1 MIQALNQE
9 LKMRFKNTGFTLM
22 ELMITVAII
31 GILAAIALPS
41 YQQYVVRGNRVDMQG
56 QMMQIAANLER
67 YRAQQFTYK
76 SADLSLPMI
85 YGGTGTVYTYP
96 KQGTAHYELTLTG
109 DDAGAPNLDWTLTA
123 KATGNVQS
131 QDGVMML
138 NSIGQRCWLQGATA
152 TTCDVTNKTQDW
164 NSAQ

>member
-1 MIQALNQE
+1 
-9 LKMRFKNTGFTLM
+9 MRFKNTGFTLM

-41 YQQYVVRGNRVDMQG
+41 YRQYIVRSNRVDMQG

-152 TTCDVTNKTQDW
+152 TSCDLTSAAQAW
-164 NSAQ
+164 NAN

>member
-1 MIQALNQE
+1 
-9 LKMRFKNTGFTLM
+9 MRFKNTGFTLI

-85 YGGTGTVYTYP
+85 YGGTGSVYTYP

-152 TTCDVTNKTQDW
+152 TSCDLTSAAQAW
-164 NSAQ
+164 NAN

>member
-41 YQQYVVRGNRVDMQG
+41 YQQYVVRSNRVDMQG
-56 QMMQIAANLER
+56 QMMQIAASLER

-76 SADLSLPMI
+76 AATLATI
-85 YGGTGTVYTYP
+85 YGGTSYP
-96 KQGTAHYELTLTG
+96 KQGVVHY
-109 DDAGAPNLDWTLTA
+109 NLALEINPDTFSDWTLTA
-123 KATGNVQS
+123 KATGNVQVN
-131 QDGVMML
+131 DGVIML
-138 NSIGQRCWLQGATA
+138 NSKGQRCWLAGAA
-152 TTCDVTNKTQDW
+152 TTTCNVTSTVQGW
-164 NSAQ
+164 

>member
-1 MIQALNQE
+1 
-9 LKMRFKNTGFTLM
+9 MRFKNTGFTLM

-76 SADLSLPMI
+76 SANLSLPII
-85 YGGTGTVYTYP
+85 YGGSTYP
-96 KQGTAHYELTLTG
+96 KQGTTHYELTLTG

-123 KATGNVQS
+123 QATGKVQS
-131 QDGVMML
+131 TDGVMIL
-138 NSIGQRCWLQGATA
+138 NSKGERCWAKGA
-152 TTCDVTNKTQDW
+152 TTCTFTA
-164 NSAQ
+164 AQAW

>member
-1 MIQALNQE
+1 
-9 LKMRFKNTGFTLM
+9 MRFKNTGFTLM

-41 YQQYVVRGNRVDMQG
+41 YQQYVVRSNRVDMQG
-56 QMMQIAANLER
+56 QMMQIAASLER

-76 SADLSLPMI
+76 SATLDLDTI
-85 YGGTGTVYTYP
+85 YGGTSYP
-96 KQGTAHYELTLTG
+96 KQGVVHYNLALTVDPDTFST
-109 DDAGAPNLDWTLTA
+109 WTLTA

-152 TTCDVTNKTQDW
+152 TSCDLTSAAQAW
-164 NSAQ
+164 NAN

>member
-1 MIQALNQE
+1 
-9 LKMRFKNTGFTLM
+9 MRFKNTGFTLI

-138 NSIGQRCWLQGATA
+138 NGIGQRCWLQGATA
-152 TTCDVTNKTQDW
+152 TSCDLTSAAQAW
-164 NSAQ
+164 NAN

>member
-41 YQQYVVRGNRVDMQG
+41 YQQYVVRSNRVDMQG
-56 QMMQIAANLER
+56 QMMQIAASLER

-76 SADLSLPMI
+76 AATLATI
-85 YGGTGTVYTYP
+85 YGGTSYP
-96 KQGTAHYELTLTG
+96 KQGVVHY
-109 DDAGAPNLDWTLTA
+109 NLALEINPDTFSDWTLTA
-123 KATGNVQS
+123 KAIGNVQVN
-131 QDGVMML
+131 DGVIML
-138 NSIGQRCWLQGATA
+138 NSKGQRCWLAGAA
-152 TTCDVTNKTQDW
+152 TTTCNVTSTVQGW
-164 NSAQ
+164 

>member
-1 MIQALNQE
+1 
-9 LKMRFKNTGFTLM
+9 MRFKNTGFTLM

-41 YQQYVVRGNRVDMQG
+41 YQQHVVRSNRVDMQG
-56 QMMQIAANLER
+56 QMMQIAASLER

-76 SADLSLPMI
+76 SATLDLDTI
-85 YGGTGTVYTYP
+85 YGGTSYP
-96 KQGTAHYELTLTG
+96 KQGVVHYNLALTVDPDTFST
-109 DDAGAPNLDWTLTA
+109 WTLTA

-138 NSIGQRCWLQGATA
+138 NSIGQRCWLAGATA
-152 TTCDVTNKTQDW
+152 TSCDLTSAAQAW
-164 NSAQ
+164 NAN

>member
-41 YQQYVVRGNRVDMQG
+41 YQQYVVRSNRVDMQG
-56 QMMQIAANLER
+56 QMMQIAASLER

-76 SADLSLPMI
+76 AATLATI
-85 YGGTGTVYTYP
+85 YGGTSYP
-96 KQGTAHYELTLTG
+96 KQGVVHY
-109 DDAGAPNLDWTLTA
+109 NLALEINPDTFSDWTLTA
-123 KATGNVQS
+123 KATGNAQGK
-131 QDGVMML
+131 DGVMML
-138 NSIGQRCWLQGATA
+138 NSKGERCWLKGAAA

>member
-1 MIQALNQE
+1 
-9 LKMRFKNTGFTLM
+9 MRFKNTGFTLI

-41 YQQYVVRGNRVDMQG
+41 YQQYVVRGSRVDMQG

-152 TTCDVTNKTQDW
+152 TSCDLTSAAQAW
-164 NSAQ
+164 NAN

>member
-56 QMMQIAANLER
+56 QMMQIAASLER

-76 SADLSLPMI
+76 EAALSLPMI
-85 YGGTGTVYTYP
+85 YGGTGTVYPYP
-96 KQGTAHYELTLTG
+96 KQGTAHY
-109 DDAGAPNLDWTLTA
+109 NLSLDIDSTTFSTWTLTA
-123 KATGNVQS
+123 QATGNVQS
-131 QDGVMML
+131 KDGVMIL
-138 NSIGQRCWLQGATA
+138 NSKGERCWKKGA
-152 TTCDVTNKTQDW
+152 TTCTFTASESW
-164 NSAQ
+164 N

>member
-1 MIQALNQE
+1 
-9 LKMRFKNTGFTLM
+9 MRFKNTGFTLM

-41 YQQYVVRGNRVDMQG
+41 YQQYVVRSNRVDMQG

-152 TTCDVTNKTQDW
+152 TSCDLTSAAQAW
-164 NSAQ
+164 NAN

>member
-1 MIQALNQE
+1 
-9 LKMRFKNTGFTLM
+9 MRFKNTGFTLM

-76 SADLSLPMI
+76 EAALSLPMI
-85 YGGTGTVYTYP
+85 YGGTGTSVY
-96 KQGTAHYELTLTG
+96 HTLS
-109 DDAGAPNLDWTLTA
+109 
-123 KATGNVQS
+123 KVRYIMS
-131 QDGVMML
+131 
-138 NSIGQRCWLQGATA
+138 
-152 TTCDVTNKTQDW
+152 
-164 NSAQ
+164 